1 MFIIPQ
7 LNVIKQHGINYLNEH
22 LWKYAYYTKA
32 YSIFDVRLNTITY
45 LNIVIAI
52 SNGRLVMKSNDLG
65 SEYSNPFT
73 AIKFN
78 RE

>member
-1 MFIIPQ
+1 MKTYQNMHTTQMPT
-7 LNVIKQHGINYLNEH
+7 LYLN
-22 LWKYAYYTKA
+22 
-32 YSIFDVRLNTITY
+32 VRLNKITY

-52 SNGRLVMKSNDLG
+52 SNGRLIIKSNDLG

-73 AIKFN
+73 AIKLN

>member
-1 MFIIPQ
+1 MHSTQMPT
-7 LNVIKQHGINYLNEH
+7 LYL
-22 LWKYAYYTKA
+22 Y
-32 YSIFDVRLNTITY
+32 VRLNTTAY

-73 AIKFN
+73 AIKLN

>member
-1 MFIIPQ
+1 MHTTQ
-7 LNVIKQHGINYLNEH
+7 MATLLLY
-22 LWKYAYYTKA
+22 
-32 YSIFDVRLNTITY
+32 VRLNTITY

-52 SNGRLVMKSNDLG
+52 SNGRLVIKSKDLG

-73 AIKFN
+73 AIKLN